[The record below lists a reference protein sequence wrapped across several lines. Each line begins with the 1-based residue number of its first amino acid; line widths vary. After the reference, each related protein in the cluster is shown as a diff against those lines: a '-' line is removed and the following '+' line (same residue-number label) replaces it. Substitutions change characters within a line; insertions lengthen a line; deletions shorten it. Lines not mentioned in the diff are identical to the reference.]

1 MGSGT
6 HWPIG
11 HMKGPAT
18 EGWSPSEKKKGMG
31 PKKKKGKKE
40 SPTGQPSRNQHKQ
53 QNPQAQEEAKW
64 GKPNKS
70 IPFFKSDKYG

>member
-1 MGSGT
+1 
-6 HWPIG
+6 
-11 HMKGPAT
+11 MKGPAT
-18 EGWSPSEKKKGMG
+18 GPLQEKKREWAQR
-31 PKKKKGKKE
+31 KKKGKKE
-40 SPTGQPSRNQHKQ
+40 SPTSQPSRNQHKQ